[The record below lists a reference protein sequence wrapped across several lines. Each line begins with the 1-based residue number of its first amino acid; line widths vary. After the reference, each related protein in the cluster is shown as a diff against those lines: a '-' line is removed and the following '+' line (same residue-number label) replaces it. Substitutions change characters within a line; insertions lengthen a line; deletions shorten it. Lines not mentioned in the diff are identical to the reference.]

1 MSQPQHSVDQ
11 TTQQTSQ
18 QDRRLFLKTAGAA
31 GIATLAHAQSL
42 RANDANEKMTAAVIG
57 CGGIASHL
65 LGQFMESDRCQ
76 FVAVCDV
83 DTRRSAE
90 FADRIEKH
98 QGKRPDIYGEY
109 ERVLD
114 RGDIDFVIVATPDH

>member
-1 MSQPQHSVDQ
+1 MSQPQHSVDHK
-11 TTQQTSQ
+11 TQQTSQ

-31 GIATLAHAQSL
+31 GIATLASTHSL
-42 RANDANEKMTAAVIG
+42 RAKDVNEQMTGAVIG

-65 LGQFMESDRCQ
+65 LGQFMESGRCQ
-76 FVAVCDV
+76 FAAVCDV

-98 QGKRPDIYGEY
+98 QGKRPDIYGEF
-109 ERVLD
+109 ERLLQ
-114 RGDIDFVIVATPDH
+114 PPQNE